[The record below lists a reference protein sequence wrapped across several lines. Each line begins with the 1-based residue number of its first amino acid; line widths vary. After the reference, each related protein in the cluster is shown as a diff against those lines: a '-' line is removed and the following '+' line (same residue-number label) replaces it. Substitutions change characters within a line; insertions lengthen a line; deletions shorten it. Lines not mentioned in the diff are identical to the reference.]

1 MESIEKVAETVEAAI
16 QAGLRELNC
25 GPDDVM
31 VEVLEEPSR
40 GFLGIGARPARV
52 RLIFIGRR
60 PEPPKEVPP
69 PSAPRKPARNK
80 PNKPKPE
87 ATPQAKSADEALAEA
102 GPPAAG
108 DASTAS
114 VSDDEAEGEGR
125 KRRRRRGGR
134 GRGGRGDERT
144 ESNER
149 SGRGE
154 RSGKSRRGGE
164 RSISAFEYDYP
175 DDDDFSTVPSTNV
188 VAEEDA
194 DEDARIGKE
203 ILLALLDKMGYFDVQ
218 ITLHRAESTRVGE
231 EMHWVLN
238 ITGPDVQG
246 LAVRRGESLAS
257 IQYLLRLMLSRR
269 LQRRVNIIVDVA
281 EYKLHRA
288 QRLQQL
294 ATRMADQAVSQGRTV
309 TLEPMPPHERRI
321 IHITLRERQD
331 VETRS
336 IGEGNARKVTISP
349 IKSPS

>member
-16 QAGLRELNC
+16 QAGLRELSC

-60 PEPPKEVPP
+60 PEPSKEALPP
-69 PSAPRKPARNK
+69 PPAPPKPVRNN
-80 PNKPKPE
+80 PKPKTQAPLQ
-87 ATPQAKSADEALAEA
+87 ATSNDDAEA
-102 GPPAAG
+102 ASEANEA
-108 DASTAS
+108 DAPSAEAN
-114 VSDDEAEGEGR
+114 DKAEGEGR
-125 KRRRRRGGR
+125 KRKRRRGGR
-134 GRGGRGDERT
+134 GRGRRSEERAEPSESSERGQRGSQSRQGGGRGA
-144 ESNER
+144 S
-149 SGRGE
+149 S
-154 RSGKSRRGGE
+154 
-164 RSISAFEYDYP
+164 FEYDYP
-175 DDDDFSTVPSTNV
+175 DDDDFSTVPSADI

-203 ILLALLDKMGYFDVQ
+203 VLLELLDKMGYFDVQ
-218 ITLHRAESTRVGE
+218 ITLHRAESTRTGE
-231 EMHWVLN
+231 DMHWVLN
-238 ITGPDVQG
+238 ITGPEVQG

-294 ATRMADQAVSQGRTV
+294 ATRMADQAISQGRTV

-349 IKSPS
+349 TKSPS

>member
-16 QAGLRELNC
+16 QAGLRELGC

-40 GFLGIGARPARV
+40 GFLGLGARPARV

-60 PEPPKEVPP
+60 PEPPPP
-69 PSAPRKPARNK
+69 PAPAST
-80 PNKPKPE
+80 PE
-87 ATPQAKSADEALAEA
+87 AAPAKPPKNKGGRPKADAPSQQASTEADEAQAE
-102 GPPAAG
+102 PLQAASAPQ
-108 DASTAS
+108 ASDSTS
-114 VSDDEAEGEGR
+114 EGEAR

-134 GRGGRGDERT
+134 GRGGRGE
-144 ESNER
+144 E
-149 SGRGE
+149 RGE
-154 RSGKSRRGGE
+154 RDEGRSERSSSSRQRGG
-164 RSISAFEYDYP
+164 RPSSAFDYDYP
-175 DDDDFSTVPSTNV
+175 DDDDFSTVPSATII
-188 VAEEDA
+188 ADEDA

-203 ILLALLDKMGYFDVQ
+203 ILLELLDKMGYFEVQ
-218 ITLHRAESTRVGE
+218 ITLHRAESTRAGE

-238 ITGPDVQG
+238 ITGTDVQS

-257 IQYLLRLMLSRR
+257 LQYLLRLMLSRR
-269 LQRRVNIIVDVA
+269 LERRVNIIVDVA

-294 ATRMADQAVSQGRTV
+294 ATRMADQAIAQGRTV

-321 IHITLRERQD
+321 IHLTLRERQD

-349 IKSPS
+349 TQS

>member
-60 PEPPKEVPP
+60 PEPPKEAP
-69 PSAPRKPARNK
+69 PSAPAAPSKPARSKSNRAK
-80 PNKPKPE
+80 TE
-87 ATPQAKSADEALAEA
+87 ATSKTENAQGDADGAEA
-102 GPPAAG
+102 SEANAAS
-108 DASTAS
+108 ASTSDERAAS
-114 VSDDEAEGEGR
+114 TGR

-134 GRGGRGDERT
+134 GRSERT
-144 ESNER
+144 ERGE
-149 SGRGE
+149 RGE
-154 RSGKSRRGGE
+154 RSSKPRQGGG
-164 RSISAFEYDYP
+164 RSASAFEYDYP
-175 DDDDFSTVPSTNV
+175 DDDDFSTVPSANT
-188 VAEEDA
+188 VADEDA
-194 DEDARIGKE
+194 DEDVRVGKQV
-203 ILLALLDKMGYFDVQ
+203 LLELLDKMGYYDVQ
-218 ITLHRAESTRVGE
+218 ITLHRAESTRADE
-231 EMHWVLN
+231 DMHWVLN
-238 ITGPDVQG
+238 ITGPEVQS
-246 LAVRRGESLAS
+246 LAARRGESLAS

-294 ATRMADQAVSQGRTV
+294 ATRMADQAIAQGRTV

-321 IHITLRERQD
+321 IHLTLRERQD

-336 IGEGNARKVTISP
+336 IGEGSARKVTISP
-349 IKSPS
+349 VKSSS